1 MIDVIFNQCLDLLQ
15 SLCTHVGLNKMIMPS
30 KMNHCLCK
38 GNEFVDNIIYFAL
51 IFINVEMHTN
61 TKFANRCA
69 RRRTRGKMT
78 CYKNL
83 CEITYPIDFI
93 LKTTT
98 NKLETRVVS
107 TLEVVQ
113 TSTTTKTQTKVLFD
127 ICCFLFLL
135 SMAIMLPIHALH
147 LFKMFCWLLQGW
159 EFKSNVTIEF
169 G

>member
-1 MIDVIFNQCLDLLQ
+1 
-15 SLCTHVGLNKMIMPS
+15 
-30 KMNHCLCK
+30 
-38 GNEFVDNIIYFAL
+38 
-51 IFINVEMHTN
+51 
-61 TKFANRCA
+61 
-69 RRRTRGKMT
+69 MT